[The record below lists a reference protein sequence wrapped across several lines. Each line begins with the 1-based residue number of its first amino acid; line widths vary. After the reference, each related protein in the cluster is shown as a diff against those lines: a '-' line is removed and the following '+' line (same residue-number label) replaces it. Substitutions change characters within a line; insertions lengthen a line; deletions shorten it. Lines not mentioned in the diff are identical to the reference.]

1 MQWHYEIAAV
11 DAITLYFGR
20 DIELAQVA
28 RIQAVQ
34 EALATALKGRV
45 IDMVPAYTSLL
56 LRYDLRQ
63 DDLAHLL
70 ADIAPVLAALPEV
83 LEADHDAPV
92 IELPVYY
99 GPEVGPELPLLA
111 ERSGLTVDEVI
122 ECHSSLVYQVFAIGF
137 APGFAYLGEVAEE
150 IRAPRLAT
158 PRKRVP
164 VGALGIADSQT
175 AIYPLVSPGGWNLI
189 GRTPEAM
196 FRPDQMPPSR
206 LQAGQQVRFC
216 PISRERYLEMG
227 GCLDDL
233 PWQQEIRS

>member
-20 DIELAQVA
+20 DIEVAQVP

-34 EALATALKGRV
+34 EALSAALSDRLV
-45 IDMVPAYTSLL
+45 DMVPAYTSLL
-56 LRYDLRQ
+56 VRYDLKH

-70 ADIAPVLAALPEV
+70 ADITPILAALPENP
-83 LEADHDAPV
+83 EFDHAAPV
-92 IELPVYY
+92 IDLPVYY
-99 GPEVGPELPLLA
+99 APEVGPELPLLA
-111 ERSGLTVDEVI
+111 ERSGLTIDQVI
-122 ECHSSLVYQVFAIGF
+122 ECHSALIYQVFAIGF
-137 APGFAYLGEVAEE
+137 APGFAYLGEVAEA

-196 FRPDQMPPSR
+196 FQPDQMPPSR
-206 LQAGQQVRFC
+206 LQAGQKVRFC

-227 GCLDDL
+227 GHLDDL
-233 PWQQEIRS
+233 PWQQEAR